1 MQRAAPLQVLPWAL
15 IDCTNIVSLRPKA
28 RSYACHVICH
38 VCIDARLQA
47 VADVLVAVQDAFE
60 AIVCNFVDNQKLVQG
75 VGSPQHKDEAQFLIV
90 SQLGKLLPHLLS
102 CITHPLL
109 QRDLVCALPA
119 KSSLTAYFRRHLAL
133 SFLLHPDSLTEPL
146 TERELPALVHKVLQ
160 TSPGFRINKE
170 TNYHHLT
177 ARMAVLDVA
186 IGPGLLVVPYQPLV
200 SPAPSQSGSS
210 PLLAPTPASDEVKEF
225 NRVTDALAQHIKM
238 LGNSIMEAG
247 AVADLTILD
256 AKDSVERLCARLE
269 HAVRIGGKKSVN
281 VFGDDDDGKQL
292 KVSDIFRR
300 AAKVQKSAPGGG
312 IFDDDD
318 TEDGAAAAQIE
329 AEIAK

>member
-1 MQRAAPLQVLPWAL
+1 
-15 IDCTNIVSLRPKA
+15 
-28 RSYACHVICH
+28 
-38 VCIDARLQA
+38 
-47 VADVLVAVQDAFE
+47 
-60 AIVCNFVDNQKLVQG
+60 
-75 VGSPQHKDEAQFLIV
+75 
-90 SQLGKLLPHLLS
+90 
-102 CITHPLL
+102 
-109 QRDLVCALPA
+109 
-119 KSSLTAYFRRHLAL
+119 
-133 SFLLHPDSLTEPL
+133 
-146 TERELPALVHKVLQ
+146 
-160 TSPGFRINKE
+160 
-170 TNYHHLT
+170 
-177 ARMAVLDVA
+177 MAVLDVA